1 MNYQIYLEQKKSTN
15 NVYIYVAISALPVVN
30 NFSITK
36 QEKKKQTNHVRY
48 YINGRYYIVQP
59 QA

>member
-1 MNYQIYLEQKKSTN
+1 MYIN
-15 NVYIYVAISALPVVN
+15 IYVAISALPVVN

-36 QEKKKQTNHVRY
+36 QEKKQTNHVRY